1 MRPVRLPITGKLQD
15 ALDFFS
21 HANASLK
28 DFEPRK
34 LALPANFN
42 EVVHTVD
49 SQFLVQCYGQLKG
62 LGGEAK
68 HGLCIYIVTNKVTDE
83 KHGLIGIAGQGF
95 SNFNGSDKKQ
105 FFAYTVGVRKSRA
118 IVELTNPCS
127 ELGFQLAKAVS
138 VYAAIHR
145 RNRGEFCSFMDFN
158 AIQKVL
164 ASKSPKDAKLATNG
178 TNMPIPKEEFDEVMG
193 PWQDIAPAVMLR
205 CLINKCEDMDFYDL
219 VAQLFNRC
227 IELGVAPDNVR
238 WAEIDPFGDAHWGVG
253 LQSEKTCSILETAA
267 LHLAEHGV
275 DKFPG
280 KNLMGKCLSDLVV
293 LVRDPATGEFCSESE
308 MEDIFEDFG
317 SKPFIQFVPETHWK
331 DDYSPKPAAADVG
344 TSLHF
349 SSQSDEESD
358 EDSHEQVPP
367 ELSLWRPVS
376 PDYDP
381 DSPNYVPTSPTDA
394 RQDEI
399 KAERI
404 ASATRRVRNLV
415 GAFHTRAY
423 SATDEGAEPQFQQRL
438 IEDVEEFLAELKEA
452 CPLGAERL
460 ERQRKERLEREMQ
473 APGEDASTTIGRE
486 IALQLAD
493 ELPEAIR
500 ASMRPRAC
508 IDYKNDVIRM
518 AGDLIKAVKMT
529 HPLHAAGDILSE
541 SDEEDMPAKRARQGS
556 DDSYGRPASTSR
568 VLHAAPGSEESE
580 RKVLEAMLR
589 RLRDDA

>member
-1 MRPVRLPITGKLQD
+1 
-15 ALDFFS
+15 
-21 HANASLK
+21 
-28 DFEPRK
+28 
-34 LALPANFN
+34 
-42 EVVHTVD
+42 
-49 SQFLVQCYGQLKG
+49 
-62 LGGEAK
+62 
-68 HGLCIYIVTNKVTDE
+68 
-83 KHGLIGIAGQGF
+83 
-95 SNFNGSDKKQ
+95 
-105 FFAYTVGVRKSRA
+105 
-118 IVELTNPCS
+118 VELTNPCS

-145 RNRGEFCSFMDFN
+145 RNKGEFCSFMDFT

-164 ASKSPKDAKLATNG
+164 ASKSPKDAKQATSG
-178 TNMPIPKEEFDEVMG
+178 ANMVIPKEEFDEVMG

-205 CLINKCEDMDFYDL
+205 CLINKCEDYHFYDL
-219 VAQLFNRC
+219 VVDLYTRC
-227 IELGVAPDNVR
+227 IKLGVAPENIR

-253 LQSEKTCSILETAA
+253 LKSADGLSVLETAA
-267 LHLAEHGV
+267 LYLAEHGV

-376 PDYDP
+376 PNYDP

-415 GAFHTRAY
+415 GAFHTRTY
-423 SATDEGAEPQFQQRL
+423 SATDEGVEPQFQQRL

-473 APGEDASTTIGRE
+473 APGEAASTTIFRE
-486 IALQLAD
+486 IAMQLAD

-500 ASMRPRAC
+500 AAMRPRAC
-508 IDYKNDVIRM
+508 IDYKDDVIRM

-529 HPLHAAGDILSE
+529 HPLLAAGEILSE
-541 SDEEDMPAKRARQGS
+541 SDEEGRPAKRARQGS

-568 VLHAAPGSEESE
+568 VLHAAPGSPD
-580 RKVLEAMLR
+580 EAPEDQVR
-589 RLRDDA
+589 RLRGNA